1 MIDWNIQSRAHHCQ
15 ACQQKFA
22 DKQSYHTVLCDEKHE
37 YQRMDVCDK
46 CWQEQFATGAKD
58 RKGFIS
64 HWQGVYHAPPAHAP
78 EAIQK
83 DTAESLLRKL
93 LEQNDPKY
101 MAASYILAVMLERK
115 RLLKIQS
122 QFKQDGRRV
131 FIYEQPKTGDIFTI
145 PDPDLQLDQLQQV
158 QHDVANL
165 LEHGLPGSEPTTMPS
180 VMTEAPAAVP
190 AGEENTSDEPPL
202 KSSGE
207 GAAFVIEVTG
217 ARHPGEPPV
226 TTPVDAPEH
235 KRRLDET
242 SEPPAAS

>member
-46 CWQEQFATGAKD
+46 CWQEQFATGAKE

-122 QFKQDGRRV
+122 QHRLDGKRV
-131 FIYEQPKTGDIFTI
+131 FVYEQPKTGDIFTI

-158 QHDVANL
+158 QHDVATL
-165 LEHGLPGSEPTTMPS
+165 LEHGLPGSEPAPALPS
-180 VMTEAPAAVP
+180 VTTETPATDP
-190 AGEENTSDEPPL
+190 IEETMAEDEPPL

-207 GAAFVIEVTG
+207 GPAFVIEVTG
-217 ARHPGEPPV
+217 DPQQPPV
-226 TTPVDAPEH
+226 AD
-235 KRRLDET
+235 K
-242 SEPPAAS
+242 S

>member
-22 DKQSYHTVLCDEKHE
+22 DKQSYRTVLCDEKHE

-46 CWQEQFATGAKD
+46 CWQEQFAAGAKD

-64 HWQGVYHAPPAHAP
+64 QWQGVYHAPPAHAP

-93 LEQNDPKY
+93 LELNDPKY

-122 QFKQDGRRV
+122 QHRQEGKRV
-131 FIYEQPKTGDIFTI
+131 FVYEQPKTGDIFTI

-165 LEHGLPGSEPTTMPS
+165 LEHGLPGSEPVKPAQPAEGAVVEGEAAPDEVVVS
-180 VMTEAPAAVP
+180 EQAVAPTETVSAETSTDDRPETAPAP
-190 AGEENTSDEPPL
+190 
-202 KSSGE
+202 
-207 GAAFVIEVTG
+207 
-217 ARHPGEPPV
+217 
-226 TTPVDAPEH
+226 
-235 KRRLDET
+235 
-242 SEPPAAS
+242 

>member
-22 DKQSYHTVLCDEKHE
+22 DKQSYRTVLCDEKHE

-46 CWQEQFATGAKD
+46 CWQEQFAAGAKD

-64 HWQGVYHAPPAHAP
+64 QWQGVYHAPPAHAP

-93 LEQNDPKY
+93 LELNDPKY

-122 QFKQDGRRV
+122 QHRQDGKRV
-131 FIYEQPKTGDIFTI
+131 FVYEQPKTGDIFTI

-158 QHDVANL
+158 QHDVATL
-165 LEHGLPGSEPTTMPS
+165 LEHGLPGSEP
-180 VMTEAPAAVP
+180 APPTQPPAEGIVRETAAAAVEGT
-190 AGEENTSDEPPL
+190 AGEETTAE
-202 KSSGE
+202 
-207 GAAFVIEVTG
+207 EVS
-217 ARHPGEPPV
+217 A
-226 TTPVDAPEH
+226 
-235 KRRLDET
+235 DET
-242 SEPPAAS
+242 KTPTATS

>member
-37 YQRMDVCDK
+37 YQRMDVCEK
-46 CWQEQFATGAKD
+46 CWQEQFATGAKE

-64 HWQGVYHAPPAHAP
+64 QWQGVYHAPPAHAP

-93 LEQNDPKY
+93 LELNDPKY

-122 QFKQDGRRV
+122 QHRQEGKRV
-131 FIYEQPKTGDIFTI
+131 FVYEQPKTGDIFTI

-165 LEHGLPGSEPTTMPS
+165 LEHGLPGSEPVQPAQPAEGAVIEGGTAPEEVVAS
-180 VMTEAPAAVP
+180 EAALAPTEIVSAQTSTDERPETAPAP
-190 AGEENTSDEPPL
+190 
-202 KSSGE
+202 
-207 GAAFVIEVTG
+207 
-217 ARHPGEPPV
+217 
-226 TTPVDAPEH
+226 
-235 KRRLDET
+235 
-242 SEPPAAS
+242 

>member
-22 DKQSYHTVLCDEKHE
+22 DKQSYRTVLCDEKHE

-46 CWQEQFATGAKD
+46 CWQEQFAAGAKD

-64 HWQGVYHAPPAHAP
+64 QWQGVYHAPPAHAP

-93 LEQNDPKY
+93 LELNDPKY

-122 QFKQDGRRV
+122 QHRQDGKRV
-131 FIYEQPKTGDIFTI
+131 FVYEQPKTGDIFTI

-158 QHDVANL
+158 QHDVATL
-165 LEHGLPGSEPTTMPS
+165 LEHGLPGSEPAPPTQPPAEGI
-180 VMTEAPAAVP
+180 VTETAAAAVEGT
-190 AGEENTSDEPPL
+190 AGEETTAE
-202 KSSGE
+202 
-207 GAAFVIEVTG
+207 EVS
-217 ARHPGEPPV
+217 A
-226 TTPVDAPEH
+226 
-235 KRRLDET
+235 DET
-242 SEPPAAS
+242 KTPTATS